1 MRREGIRVSVDSG
14 VFDTFVAE
22 RYGTLRGMAADSG
35 VSERTLY
42 RAKQN
47 GFISLEIAVDVC
59 VAVDGTFEDVFGRQG
74 ERLRTVASLSR

>member
-14 VFDTFVAE
+14 VFDAFVAD
-22 RYGTLRGMAADSG
+22 RYGTLRGMAVESG